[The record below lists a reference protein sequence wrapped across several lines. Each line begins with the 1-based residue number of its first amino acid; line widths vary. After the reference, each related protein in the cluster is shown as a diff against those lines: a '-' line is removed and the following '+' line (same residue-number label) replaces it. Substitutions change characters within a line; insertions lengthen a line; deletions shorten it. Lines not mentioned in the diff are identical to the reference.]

1 MTKMV
6 DRINKIDITLCQYR
20 ICLFYIIYVIRQGA
34 EWLTEK
40 GQDTKGG
47 TLKFKH

>member
-1 MTKMV
+1 MTRKPGG
-6 DRINKIDITLCQYR
+6 INKIDITLLQYR
-20 ICLFYIIYVIRQGA
+20 ICLFYIIYVIGQGA